1 MSRAAGAL
9 AGAACVASVLF
20 SGCGE
25 QSISA
30 ASPFYA
36 LVDSGGTLAVDVLDQ
51 SDYHLIGSI
60 AIATVGDAAPDGALA
75 ALPGGRVLV
84 TYTGSISGQRVALTP
99 GTQVC
104 SLDTSQ
110 CATVWPG
117 WGSAT
122 AAKLDDSSVAVPAWD
137 FANFTSGKL
146 AFFGGSNLGL
156 RRQLSLAPSMP
167 GPAAVSRD
175 GRHMYWL
182 TYPTPGI
189 ESSVE
194 LRLVRVDAVTG
205 RVDATHG
212 FGKQLPFGLAIDPS
226 GRVLVSILYDR
237 APIPP
242 TSAGSRPTAGV
253 LGSSVVAFAPDLS
266 QQAAIR
272 VQSGPSRIAVAGT
285 YLLAAS
291 QSSRGDVVALYDLN
305 AGAWQATFEMPAG
318 WTVSGLQSVRLASG
332 AEVGIVVLNQNGG
345 SRFRLGVVDLEHDS
359 ISWHELDGHA
369 LGSVAA

>member
-110 CATVWPG
+110 CATVRR
-117 WGSAT
+117 A
-122 AAKLDDSSVAVPAWD
+122 SSHSLAVP
-137 FANFTSGKL
+137 T
-146 AFFGGSNLGL
+146 LG
-156 RRQLSLAPSMP
+156 
-167 GPAAVSRD
+167 
-175 GRHMYWL
+175 
-182 TYPTPGI
+182 
-189 ESSVE
+189 
-194 LRLVRVDAVTG
+194 
-205 RVDATHG
+205 
-212 FGKQLPFGLAIDPS
+212 
-226 GRVLVSILYDR
+226 
-237 APIPP
+237 
-242 TSAGSRPTAGV
+242 
-253 LGSSVVAFAPDLS
+253 
-266 QQAAIR
+266 
-272 VQSGPSRIAVAGT
+272 
-285 YLLAAS
+285 
-291 QSSRGDVVALYDLN
+291 
-305 AGAWQATFEMPAG
+305 
-318 WTVSGLQSVRLASG
+318 
-332 AEVGIVVLNQNGG
+332 
-345 SRFRLGVVDLEHDS
+345 
-359 ISWHELDGHA
+359 
-369 LGSVAA
+369 